1 MMLHLQKKEN
11 SSFAE
16 TAQDASEEKKR
27 TKISCT
33 QNLLLGS

>member
-16 TAQDASEEKKR
+16 TAQDASEEKK
-27 TKISCT
+27 ISCT